1 LQNTPTGGLAIAQ
14 IEEKNKK
21 SSTFTCPNP
30 VCGKVFTKPLKALNL
45 QRDDEGPYDACP
57 YCLTEITVEE
67 EPAINFDEPETL
79 EQETLEPETLGSK
92 SFEPEPFEPF
102 EAETFEAEEASVEAE
117 PEVEEAEAVE
127 EKTEGSSECAH
138 YLGYLSE
145 KSSKDQIPD
154 ECMMCKD
161 IVSCML
167 KKMKT

>member
-1 LQNTPTGGLAIAQ
+1 
-14 IEEKNKK
+14 
-21 SSTFTCPNP
+21 
-30 VCGKVFTKPLKALNL
+30 LNL

-79 EQETLEPETLGSK
+79 EPEPLESET
-92 SFEPEPFEPF
+92 FEAEPFEPETF
-102 EAETFEAEEASVEAE
+102 ESETFEAEEALIETE

-127 EKTEGSSECAH
+127 EKADVSEASSGCAH

-167 KKMKT
+167 KKMQT